1 MFVNIPLCCSYVLS
15 HPIALP
21 RILSTW
27 AVAAPLALVMMMA
40 PHLKAYMLALPFA
53 AAAACESTYRL
64 QRCRRT
70 PGGAAAVLDDG
81 AYVNASGDVVVSQT
95 EELEWTM
102 RLQETSE
109 WEQILAGTS
118 LGDACAA
125 AWKFSAN
132 M

>member
-1 MFVNIPLCCSYVLS
+1 M
-15 HPIALP
+15 
-21 RILSTW
+21 
-27 AVAAPLALVMMMA
+27 AAPLALAMMIA
-40 PHLKAYMLALPFA
+40 PHMQAYMLALPFA
-53 AAAACESTYRL
+53 AAAACESVYRL
-64 QRCRRT
+64 HRCRGS

-102 RLQETSE
+102 RLQETCE
-109 WEQILAGTS
+109 WEQLLAATS

-132 M
+132 T